1 MKQVM
6 PHVRANS
13 NVQLWH
19 ISPEGKRRLFNDISS
34 SSKFF
39 GFKQPDDM
47 YQLENRIKCA
57 KELRDGWIMSNQYPG
72 KFEIVIKETE
82 EVVS

>member
-1 MKQVM
+1 MARPQY
-6 PHVRANS
+6 REIS

-39 GFKQPDDM
+39 GFKQPNNM
-47 YQLENRIKCA
+47 FKLENRIQCA
-57 KELRDGWIMSNQYPG
+57 RILRDGWIYCNQYPG
-72 KFEIVIKETE
+72 KWEILIVETE
-82 EVVS
+82 EIVS